1 VTGPDIYREV
11 IKMRKLMKAIAL
23 LMAMAMLAGLTLAE
37 DIPEVPDGDLE
48 MPEDAGDL
56 EIGEGA
62 IPELGTDGAP
72 DGSGVDLDLGNLE
85 LASDVTYRFIVS
97 GEDYA
102 TQVAQVGEEI
112 RCPEAPE
119 APKGKS
125 FAGWVLADDT
135 PLFVDGDGDGKID
148 AVIVQECELGTE
160 VIVRAAFT
168 GEKAAEESATGEE
181 GTEEPAEEPAND
193 GAPVAN
199 ALVYTGEAQALVSAG
214 EGWLFSTDGQT
225 YAPEIP
231 TAVDAGEYTV
241 YYVPAGADGEVRS
254 LVATVAKADVVLIPP
269 EAADAEA

>member
-1 VTGPDIYREV
+1 
-11 IKMRKLMKAIAL
+11 MRKLMKAIAL

-62 IPELGTDGAP
+62 IPELGADGAP
-72 DGSGVDLDLGNLE
+72 DASGVDLDLGNLE

-168 GEKAAEESATGEE
+168 GEKAAEESATGE
-181 GTEEPAEEPAND
+181 
-193 GAPVAN
+193 
-199 ALVYTGEAQALVSAG
+199 
-214 EGWLFSTDGQT
+214 
-225 YAPEIP
+225 
-231 TAVDAGEYTV
+231 
-241 YYVPAGADGEVRS
+241 
-254 LVATVAKADVVLIPP
+254 
-269 EAADAEA
+269 